1 MYRIASQTSRA
12 LASRARG
19 TLAIPVVGPVVGQL
33 VDPRRPA
40 VAAAGPDRF
49 GLDRA
54 GLDRAGLDR
63 ELMRKAIHLL
73 VALVPPL
80 ASVHLSLTMG
90 LLMAGTLFYT
100 VAEAMRLTGMRVAVV
115 SGLTAAAARPGDA
128 GFVLGPVTLG
138 LGAML
143 ALLLYPL
150 PASAIA
156 IYALA
161 FGDAAASVVGMACAG
176 RRLPLNRNKTV
187 AGSLACFAAV
197 FLITVALTADARLS
211 AAVAAAAMTIEALS
225 GRDLDNLLLPVGVG
239 MVAQA
244 VRMLPAA

>member
-1 MYRIASQTSRA
+1 MAD
-12 LASRARG
+12 G
-19 TLAIPVVGPVVGQL
+19 
-33 VDPRRPA
+33 
-40 VAAAGPDRF
+40 F
-49 GLDRA
+49 
-54 GLDRAGLDR
+54 DR
-63 ELMRKAIHLL
+63 ELIRKAIHLL

-80 ASVHLSLTMG
+80 ASVHLPLTMG

-100 VAEAMRLTGMRVAVV
+100 AAEGMRLAGLRVAVV
-115 SGLTAAAARPGDA
+115 SGLTVAAARPRDT

-161 FGDAAASVVGMACAG
+161 FGDAAASLIGMAFAG
-176 RRLPLNRNKTV
+176 WRMPLNRNKTV
-187 AGSLACFAAV
+187 AGSLACFVAV
-197 FLITVALTADARLS
+197 FLVTLTLTADVRLS
-211 AAVAAAAMTIEALS
+211 TVVAIAAMTIEALS

-244 VRMLPAA
+244 ARVLP

>member
-1 MYRIASQTSRA
+1 MYSIVPQTSPV
-12 LASRARG
+12 LLSRA
-19 TLAIPVVGPVVGQL
+19 
-33 VDPRRPA
+33 
-40 VAAAGPDRF
+40 AAAGFAAP
-49 GLDRA
+49 
-54 GLDRAGLDR
+54 AGLDR

-73 VALVPPL
+73 IALAPPL
-80 ASVHLSLTMG
+80 ASVHLHLAMG
-90 LLMAGTLFYT
+90 LLMGGTLFYT
-100 VAEAMRLTGMRVAVV
+100 VAEVMRLTGVRVAVV
-115 SGLTAAAARPGDA
+115 SGLTAAAARPGDT

-176 RRLPLNRNKTV
+176 RRRPPHGKTV
-187 AGSLACFAAV
+187 AGSAACFAAV
-197 FLITVALTADARLS
+197 FLVTFALTADVRLS
-211 AAVAAAAMTIEALS
+211 AATAAAAMTIEALS

-239 MVAQA
+239 LVVQA
-244 VRMLPAA
+244 ARTLL

>member
-1 MYRIASQTSRA
+1 MSQTSRVLGLFPA
-12 LASRARG
+12 LSGPAPRP
-19 TLAIPVVGPVVGQL
+19 LAH
-33 VDPRRPA
+33 
-40 VAAAGPDRF
+40 AGVTD
-49 GLDRA
+49 
-54 GLDRAGLDR
+54 GLDR
-63 ELMRKAIHLL
+63 ELIRKAIHLL

-80 ASVHLSLTMG
+80 ASVHLPLTMG

-100 VAEAMRLTGMRVAVV
+100 AAEAMRLAGIRVAVV
-115 SGLTAAAARPGDA
+115 SGLTVAAARPADT

-161 FGDAAASVVGMACAG
+161 FGDSAASVVGMAFAG
-176 RRLPLNRNKTV
+176 WRTPLNRNKTV

-197 FLITVALTADARLS
+197 FLVTVTLTADLRLS
-211 AAVAAAAMTIEALS
+211 TAVAAAAMVIEALS

-239 MVAQA
+239 MVVQA
-244 VRMLPAA
+244 ARVLL

>member
-1 MYRIASQTSRA
+1 MYSIVPQTSPV
-12 LASRARG
+12 LLSR
-19 TLAIPVVGPVVGQL
+19 T
-33 VDPRRPA
+33 
-40 VAAAGPDRF
+40 AAAGFAAP
-49 GLDRA
+49 
-54 GLDRAGLDR
+54 AGLDR

-73 VALVPPL
+73 IALAPPL
-80 ASVHLSLTMG
+80 ASVHMHLAMG

-100 VAEAMRLTGMRVAVV
+100 VAEAMRLTGVRVAVV
-115 SGLTAAAARPGDA
+115 SGLTAAAARPGDT

-176 RRLPLNRNKTV
+176 RRRPPHGKTV
-187 AGSLACFAAV
+187 AGSAACFAAV
-197 FLITVALTADARLS
+197 FLVTFALTADVHLS
-211 AAVAAAAMTIEALS
+211 AAAAAAAMTIEALS

-239 MVAQA
+239 LVVQA
-244 VRMLPAA
+244 ARTLL

>member
-1 MYRIASQTSRA
+1 MYRIVPQTSPVL
-12 LASRARG
+12 LAE
-19 TLAIPVVGPVVGQL
+19 
-33 VDPRRPA
+33 PRRPA
-40 VAAAGPDRF
+40 SAAP
-49 GLDRA
+49 
-54 GLDRAGLDR
+54 AGLDR

-73 VALVPPL
+73 IALAPPL
-80 ASVHLSLTMG
+80 ASVHPHLAMG

-100 VAEAMRLTGMRVAVV
+100 VAEAMRLTGVRVAVV

-176 RRLPLNRNKTV
+176 RRRPPHGKTA
-187 AGSLACFAAV
+187 AGSAACFAAV
-197 FLITVALTADARLS
+197 FLVTVTLTADARLS
-211 AAVAAAAMTIEALS
+211 AAAAAAAMTIEALS

-239 MVAQA
+239 MVVQA
-244 VRMLPAA
+244 ARTSGAAVL